1 MSGRSRRRPAT
12 RAARGLALAALV
24 AAAGCQAQAPGAAG
38 PAGPTASD
46 REIGERLLAA
56 KQPDLALRAF
66 NRDIAANGVSDAALL
81 GLGVA
86 YLRLGQRREALRFL
100 RAAVDLAPDNA
111 MARNNLG
118 VLLHSEGDYAGAHAE
133 FTRAYAL
140 TGGADPRIRD
150 NLGMAEYALEA
161 HGDAVLLDEAEFDV
175 IQYGHGVYRLEPRKE
190 QPGATA
196 PDNNNRA
203 DETAPEAQS

>member
-1 MSGRSRRRPAT
+1 MTSRSRRRPA
-12 RAARGLALAALV
+12 ARVSGALALAALV
-24 AAAGCQAQAPGAAG
+24 AAAGCQAQPPGAAG
-38 PAGPTASD
+38 PTAQPASD
-46 REIGERLLAA
+46 IEIGERLLAA

-81 GLGVA
+81 GIGVA
-86 YLRLGQRREALRFL
+86 YIRLGQRREALRFL
-100 RAAVDLAPDNA
+100 QAAVDLAPNNA

-118 VLLHSEGDYAGAHAE
+118 VLLHAEGDYAGAHAE

-161 HGDAVLLDEAEFDV
+161 HGDATLVDEAEFDV
-175 IQYGHGVYRLEPRKE
+175 IQYGHGVYRLEPRKDE
-190 QPGATA
+190 PGATE
-196 PDNNNRA
+196 PENENRA
-203 DETAPEAQS
+203 AETASEAQS